1 MKNFFLLNAY
11 NVDLKI
17 TKHSYIKISKLT
29 LFAIVLQHEP
39 KMLSRDRKN
48 KKTEPGLVFRTVSKC
63 WVFKLALGL
72 T

>member
-1 MKNFFLLNAY
+1 MKNFFLIKCLQCRFKNY
-11 NVDLKI
+11 KTFIHKN
-17 TKHSYIKISKLT
+17 IKINP
-29 LFAIVLQHEP
+29 FAIVLQHEP

-48 KKTEPGLVFRTVSKC
+48 KKTEPGLVFWTVSKC